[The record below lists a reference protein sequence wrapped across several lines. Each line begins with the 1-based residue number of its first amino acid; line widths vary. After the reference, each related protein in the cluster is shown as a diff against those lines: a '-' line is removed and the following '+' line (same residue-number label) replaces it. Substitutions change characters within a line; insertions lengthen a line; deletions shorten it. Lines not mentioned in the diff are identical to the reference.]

1 MSIYFNM
8 LNMLSNSK
16 LDKGERNK
24 IKFLVGELQ
33 RISTK
38 TDKSVSDEIAIKVLK
53 KVVKNCNEMINICD
67 TRYVEEKHASEEL
80 IEYINNYLPKEIT
93 EEEIN
98 SFLDTLDFNKYKNKM
113 QAIGDVMKHFNGN
126 VDGNLVKSLIMK
138 R

>member
-1 MSIYFNM
+1 M
-8 LNMLSNSK
+8 LESLSNSK
-16 LDKGERNK
+16 LDKSERNK
-24 IKFLVGELQ
+24 IKFLLGELQ

-53 KVVKNCNEMINICD
+53 KVVKNCNEMINMCD
-67 TRYVEEKHASEEL
+67 ARYVEEKYASEEL
-80 IEYINNYLPKEIT
+80 IKYVNNYLPKEIT

>member
-1 MSIYFNM
+1 M
-8 LNMLSNSK
+8 LEKLSNSK
-16 LDKGERNK
+16 LDKSERNK
-24 IKFLVGELQ
+24 IKFLLGELQ

-38 TDKSVSDEIAIKVLK
+38 TDKSVSDELAIKVLK
-53 KVVKNCNEMINICD
+53 KIVKNCNEMINMCD
-67 TRYVEEKHASEEL
+67 SRYVEEKYASEEL

-126 VDGNLVKSLIMK
+126 VDGNVVKSLIVK

>member
-1 MSIYFNM
+1 M
-8 LNMLSNSK
+8 LEMLSNSK
-16 LDKGERNK
+16 LDKSERNK
-24 IKFLVGELQ
+24 IKFLLGELQ

-38 TDKSVSDEIAIKVLK
+38 TDKSVSDELAIKVLK
-53 KVVKNCNEMINICD
+53 KVVKNCNEMINMCD
-67 TRYVEEKHASEEL
+67 SRYVEEKYASEEL
-80 IEYINNYLPKEIT
+80 IEYINKYLPKEIT

-126 VDGNLVKSLIMK
+126 VDGNVVKSLIVK